1 MSRSFWF
8 FDFPRTKEEESDQRS
23 QENDMLELDLM
34 ELMELRSRP
43 LGLYLTVNSDMDVM
57 EDLQAEGVQKMSR
70 CLVGPSRFL
79 SPLKLWK
86 R

>member
-43 LGLYLTVNSDMDVM
+43 LGLYLT
-57 EDLQAEGVQKMSR
+57 R
-70 CLVGPSRFL
+70 
-79 SPLKLWK
+79 
-86 R
+86 